1 MNVEGVSKS
10 AFKARAL
17 EYFREIEASGGT
29 IIVTDKGRPVIE
41 VRRYRSDDR
50 PPLERLQGSVVELSE
65 PFEPVAQDDWEALR

>member
-17 EYFREIEASGGT
+17 EYFRKIEASGGT

-50 PPLERLQGSVVELSE
+50 PPLERLQGSVVEFSE